1 MIHAAGILFR
11 APDGRVLFLR
21 RAGDSH
27 PGEWAF
33 PGGHIEPGETADQA
47 ARRETMEETGFDPG
61 GAERQ
66 QIARTNDGSVDFT
79 TFRQDMPEPFAP
91 VLNDEHDGAVWA
103 LPAEA
108 PHPLHPGV
116 AALFGEARMD
126 ASDPPNELDIA
137 RAIRDGA
144 LPSPQQYQN
153 IWLFA
158 LRITGTGAA
167 YRPGIKEFVWRD
179 PALYLT
185 IDFLERCQG
194 LPVIFVHP
202 TRTLLNSQEFTD
214 RTVGTVFVPYLA
226 GKDVMAIVRIYDQAA
241 AQIMASTQLSTS
253 PGVLFSK
260 AQMDAERDKL
270 PDGSS
275 LFVEGEPILLD
286 HVAIVENGV
295 WDVPGQPAGVITSLE
310 TKDAT
315 VAENKDG
322 AAAPAPRQD
331 TTETPPDHG
340 AKLDQI
346 LAGLGGLAAAQKE
359 HGTRLDA
366 MSASHAALAER
377 MDALEGKI
385 GAARKDDPADAG
397 TPEGVAEGAAKG
409 VIEGAKGQA
418 VQDAAEIKRRID
430 ALETAGRPR
439 EISPEER
446 NGLATEQAEAD
457 RVHGAFGDSALPPMA
472 GEDLNSYR
480 RRQAILIQKRLAPA
494 TGALGRWKDLDLST
508 IPDTALPQIAGQ
520 IRADALEFAR
530 SPIAAPAG
538 TLREIRRRDALT
550 GQQIIDFFGDP
561 SVWMDQFGMRPMF
574 VTRINNGST
583 R

>member
-1 MIHAAGILFR
+1 MEISGEGEDLYSLN
-11 APDGRVLFLR
+11 AP
-21 RAGDSH
+21 
-27 PGEWAF
+27 
-33 PGGHIEPGETADQA
+33 
-47 ARRETMEETGFDPG
+47 
-61 GAERQ
+61 
-66 QIARTNDGSVDFT
+66 
-79 TFRQDMPEPFAP
+79 FRQD
-91 VLNDEHDGAVWA
+91 
-103 LPAEA
+103 
-108 PHPLHPGV
+108 
-116 AALFGEARMD
+116 AA
-126 ASDPPNELDIA
+126 DPPNELDIA

-185 IDFLERCQG
+185 DDFLERCQG

-202 TRTLLNSQEFTD
+202 SRTLLNSQEFTD
-214 RTVGTVFVPYLA
+214 RTVGTVFIPYLA
-226 GKDVMAIVRIYDQAA
+226 GKDVMAVVRIYDQAA
-241 AQIMASTQLSTS
+241 AQIMANNQLSTS

-260 AQMDAERDKL
+260 AQMDAEREKL
-270 PDGSS
+270 PDGAS

-295 WDVPGQPAGVITSLE
+295 WDVPGKPDGVITSLE

-315 VAENKDG
+315 VADENDG
-322 AAAPAPRQD
+322 AAAPAQR
-331 TTETPPDHG
+331 TEDHS

-346 LAGLGGLAAAQKE
+346 LSGLSGVAAAQKE
-359 HGTRLDA
+359 HGSRLDA
-366 MSASHAALAER
+366 LGASHAALAGR

-385 GAARKDDPADAG
+385 G
-397 TPEGVAEGAAKG
+397 
-409 VIEGAKGQA
+409 IEGAKDQE
-418 VQDAAEIKRRID
+418 VQDADEIKRRID

-446 NGLATEQAEAD
+446 NGLAAEQAEAD
-457 RVHGAFGDSALPPMA
+457 RVHGAFGDSALPPIA

-508 IPDTALPQIAGQ
+508 IPDAALPQIAGQ

-550 GQQIIDFFGDP
+550 GQQIIEFVGDP
-561 SVWMDQFGMRPMF
+561 SAWMDQFGMRPMF
-574 VTRINNGST
+574 ATRINNGST